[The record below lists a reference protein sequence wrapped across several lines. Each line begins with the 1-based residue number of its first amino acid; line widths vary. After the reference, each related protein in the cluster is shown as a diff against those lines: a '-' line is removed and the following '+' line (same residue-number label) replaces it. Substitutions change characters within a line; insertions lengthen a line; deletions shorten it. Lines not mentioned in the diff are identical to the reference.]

1 MNGEIAELPPNTI
14 NIPINKSTMI
24 NGANHHF
31 LRALRKLQR
40 SFRKSMVEL

>member
-1 MNGEIAELPPNTI
+1 MNGEIAELPPKTI
-14 NIPINKSTMI
+14 NIPISKSTMI